1 MASKNTMKLLS
12 DIMGYHQ
19 NPIIDN
25 FGNTWEKKVIQNM
38 GSVYSAGG
46 KSANATIGVGLVRA
60 LLSFIQIP
68 GQNISGYKEEKCKVV
83 YDRKKSYCERTKKD
97 ENGEDVI
104 EICIA
109 SKGRAY
115 ISIKAGEY
123 NPKTKTCS
131 KISHLSAG
139 VLQTLLPFFLEDQET
154 LNCYQTLKKLGFG
167 TNDCRYED
175 CELPLATLSD
185 NIYFRLKDEVMNV
198 KLETIKSFT
207 QTELEVGVIPPT
219 SYVTTYGNKDFE
231 VFTENGFVQKSV
243 SKKVPKILTRKEFLE
258 VYKDFGADV
267 PTEQK
272 SLVYDLPEYYEPDR
286 LDTKMLR
293 HIVESSKM
301 KKPHR
306 NFLLQGPPGGGKT
319 LKGKAISAAL
329 GLPLYHMNF
338 GPDTDFFGAVGT
350 VLPATD
356 GVADMSPEEFW
367 ESADLPTPDEVMFSP
382 EDSYRR
388 LTGEEM
394 PAGMSEEE
402 VMTFLFEKQK
412 EISFEMV
419 RNTKNEKEFI
429 YEPTP
434 LIKGGTTKSVVVI
447 DEIANV
453 RDSGV
458 LTAINSFLEGGDLV
472 LPTGQIVKRHP
483 DSIIIFTTNVETVS
497 ANEIDQSVLSRV
509 SAERYCVDLPSDEE
523 VLSRLKKTT
532 GFADDEVLKAI
543 IETQHKVE
551 TFLKSK
557 RCFDGVCGYREIEG
571 WVENIILDE
580 DIIQAAE
587 SFVNSATNVEQYKD
601 EIYEMIESMP
611 AFDVEL

>member
-1 MASKNTMKLLS
+1 MANKNKMNLLS
-12 DIMGYHQ
+12 DLMGYYQ
-19 NPIIDN
+19 NPITDN
-25 FGNTWEKKVIQNM
+25 FGHTWEKLTIQDS
-38 GSVYSAGG
+38 GSTYSTGG
-46 KSANATIGVGLVRA
+46 KSASATIGVGLVRA
-60 LLSFIQIP
+60 LLSFIQDP
-68 GQNISGYKEEKCKVV
+68 VQNVSGYEEEKCKVV
-83 YDRKKSYCERTKKD
+83 YNHQKSYCERTKKD
-97 ENGEDVI
+97 ENGEEVI

-123 NPKTKTCS
+123 NPRTKACS

-139 VLQTLLPFFLEDQET
+139 VMQALLPFFLEDQEA
-154 LNCYQTLKKLGFG
+154 LNCYNDLITLEFG
-167 TNDCRYED
+167 TSNCRCVD

-185 NIYFRLKDEVMNV
+185 NIYFRLKNNDTV

-207 QTELEVGVIPPT
+207 QTELEFGIIPP
-219 SYVTTYGNKDFE
+219 SHNVTVYGNKDFE
-231 VFTENGFVQKSV
+231 VFTDNGFVQKSV
-243 SKKVPKILTRKEFLE
+243 SKKIPKILSRKEFLE
-258 VYKDFGADV
+258 IYKDFGADV

-272 SLVYDLPEYYEPDR
+272 SLVFDLPEYYEPDR

-402 VMTFLFEKQK
+402 VMTYLFEKQK

-419 RNTKNEKEFI
+419 RNTKSEKEFI

-509 SAERYCVDLPSDEE
+509 SAERYCVDLPSDNE

-532 GFADDEVLKAI
+532 GFADNDVLKAI